1 MSLCL
6 FVTVIANIC
15 IIHIVIIIAVDV
27 IVTIILIVKMII
39 GFMIIFINIVAVYIT
54 MVWLIKALV
63 YLEEVIIKYYIMGI
77 IKQFLY
83 RGQKVQDAET
93 KYGHTGRLLFSVKQ
107 LGKK

>member
-6 FVTVIANIC
+6 FVMVIANIC
-15 IIHIVIIIAVDV
+15 IIQIVIIIAVDV
-27 IVTIILIVKMII
+27 IVTIILIVEMII

-63 YLEEVIIKYYIMGI
+63 YLKEVIIKYYIMGI

-83 RGQKVQDAET
+83 RGQKVQDTET
-93 KYGHTGRLLFSVKQ
+93 KYGIQAVCFFRVKQ

>member
-15 IIHIVIIIAVDV
+15 IIQIVIIIAVDV
-27 IVTIILIVKMII
+27 IVTIILIVERII

-63 YLEEVIIKYYIMGI
+63 YLKDIMGI

-83 RGQKVQDAET
+83 RGQKVQDTET
-93 KYGHTGRLLFSVKQ
+93 KYGVRAVCFLV
-107 LGKK
+107 

>member
-6 FVTVIANIC
+6 FVTIITDIC
-15 IIHIVIIIAVDV
+15 IINIVIIIAVDV
-27 IVTIILIVKMII
+27 ILTIILIVKMII

-54 MVWLIKALV
+54 MVWLIKASV
-63 YLEEVIIKYYIMGI
+63 YLKEIIIKYYLGI

-93 KYGHTGRLLFSVKQ
+93 KYGLTGSFFF
-107 LGKK
+107 